1 MNLISRFEFE
11 FPCSRPNTC
20 KTNDWPINLQP
31 ITFCLMLIARVIMVT
46 MMVNTVNITPSAFQ
60 HCHCEHDVIMTTN
73 QMCNVCVC
81 AVTWSQ
87 VDVTFHWVCACV
99 ILSHPPSTRCI
110 SSPPPSSSVKIL
122 TSLLHHLVSSLC
134 SSSSLSLWKKA
145 ASVQCKLKI
154 RVRTHTR
161 THTHTLFSE
170 CWPPSGTLCGCC
182 ICMCLFCVLG
192 TFVITFG
199 WKKNI
204 KMLRAL
210 VKCCTG
216 STKGGVGV
224 LLASQTVIQTESWG
238 DLRMRAARAYF
249 TNLLCKPSA
258 PRHARIRTRS
268 HTRIQSGTVE
278 STRGTCPYLTAPGHI
293 CANTH
298 AHTHFHKAELGK
310 GLSSSNT
317 HLNT

>member
-1 MNLISRFEFE
+1 MVASRCNFSLSVCMCHSIASPLHPVHLFSSSILFSQNL
-11 FPCSRPNTC
+11 
-20 KTNDWPINLQP
+20 
-31 ITFCLMLIARVIMVT
+31 
-46 MMVNTVNITPSAFQ
+46 
-60 HCHCEHDVIMTTN
+60 
-73 QMCNVCVC
+73 NV
-81 AVTWSQ
+81 
-87 VDVTFHWVCACV
+87 
-99 ILSHPPSTRCI
+99 
-110 SSPPPSSSVKIL
+110 PPPSSRL
-122 TSLLHHLVSSLC
+122 
-134 SSSSLSLWKKA
+134 LSLFLAFFEPLEKGCFSA
-145 ASVQCKLKI
+145 VQAKDKSP
-154 RVRTHTR
+154 H
-161 THTHTLFSE
+161 THTHAHTHLILWVLTTKWHTVWMLYLYVSV
-170 CWPPSGTLCGCC
+170 LCPWH
-182 ICMCLFCVLG
+182 FCNYLWV
-192 TFVITFG
+192 
-199 WKKNI
+199 KKNI

-293 CANTH
+293 CANKH

>member
-1 MNLISRFEFE
+1 
-11 FPCSRPNTC
+11 
-20 KTNDWPINLQP
+20 
-31 ITFCLMLIARVIMVT
+31 MLIARVIMVT

-87 VDVTFHWVCACV
+87 FDVTFHWVCACV

-134 SSSSLSLWKKA
+134 SSPSLSLWKKA

-161 THTHTLFSE
+161 THTHLILWVLTTKWHTVWMLYLYVSV
-170 CWPPSGTLCGCC
+170 LCPWH
-182 ICMCLFCVLG
+182 FCNYLWV
-192 TFVITFG
+192 
-199 WKKNI
+199 KKNI

-258 PRHARIRTRS
+258 PRHARICTRS

>member
-31 ITFCLMLIARVIMVT
+31 ITFCLVLIARVIMVT

-161 THTHTLFSE
+161 THTHLILWVLTTKWHTVWMLYLYVSV
-170 CWPPSGTLCGCC
+170 LCPWHFCNYLWVKKKYQNAASACEMLHRINKRGCRGPARLSDSHPDWELRGFEDESCSC
-182 ICMCLFCVLG
+182 IFY
-192 TFVITFG
+192 
-199 WKKNI
+199 KP
-204 KMLRAL
+204 AL
-210 VKCCTG
+210 
-216 STKGGVGV
+216 
-224 LLASQTVIQTESWG
+224 QTICS
-238 DLRMRAARAYF
+238 
-249 TNLLCKPSA
+249 P
-258 PRHARIRTRS
+258 TRS
-268 HTRIQSGTVE
+268 HMHTLTHKNTIWDGRVHQGNVPLFNGTWSYMCKHTR
-278 STRGTCPYLTAPGHI
+278 
-293 CANTH
+293 TH
-298 AHTHFHKAELGK
+298 T
-310 GLSSSNT
+310 LS
-317 HLNT
+317 